1 MGTATAKSQ
10 TRSSL
15 LLCYHY
21 TKAIPEG
28 DGALLIVPCCQW
40 FPTPGLT
47 PPPPP
52 ACPPLSGDIIGDG
65 SGEARGVAKLPS
77 DTETDTGWLVRPSRG
92 VAVGEG
98 RAKAGLGGAALGL

>member
-98 RAKAGLGGAALGL
+98 RAKAVGWAEQP